1 MKTLIKQKGQSL
13 IEAIVALS
21 AAVLIISAIAVA
33 VLTSVGNSDYSKNQN
48 KATLYAQEELE
59 SLRESSEISWSNFS
73 SQGSGIYCVGSNE
86 VLESSVSNCSTAN
99 LDNYYIRQV
108 DLYDFNT
115 SGCTNSRK
123 VRVSVFWSD
132 GKCQSGQFCHNVVL
146 ESCFADNNT
155 LPTP

>member
-1 MKTLIKQKGQSL
+1 MINQKGQSL

-48 KATLYAQEELE
+48 KATVYAQEELE
-59 SLRESSEISWSNFS
+59 SLREESEINWSGFFA
-73 SQGSGIYCVGSNE
+73 QASGIYCVGPDE
-86 VLESSVSNCSTAN
+86 ILVSSVANCSSAN

-108 DLYDFNT
+108 DLYDFN
-115 SGCTNSRK
+115 SPECINSRRVK
-123 VRVSVFWSD
+123 VSVMWSD
-132 GKCQSGQFCHNVVL
+132 GKCATNQFCHNVVL
-146 ESCFADNNT
+146 DSCFADNNT